1 MTNEEI
7 KNRLYRLYACKTD
20 FTVIQ
25 TGKKSSRVN
34 GFYNPA
40 TCEIHLYNKNFTTDN
55 QLMYTAIHEFTHH
68 VLISEKGVKTARCH
82 SGIFWAAFFDFVD
95 RAVELGC
102 YERRRSVE
110 TQELIDTARQLQN
123 EIIEAQKRLADVV
136 AALYN
141 SCSKNGE
148 RVEEVIEH
156 DLQMTQKKS
165 KNIMKMRHSSVS
177 DEMAKAIES
186 AKDDESQ
193 ELAKQAAAAGKT
205 VDQVKAIAKRA
216 AKATDDDLENPEKL
230 LREKKRIERTIEKLK
245 DRLVQVEE
253 MIISMEYG
261 DETD

>member
-40 TCEIHLYNKNFTTDN
+40 TCEIHLYDKNFTTDN
-55 QLMYTAIHEFTHH
+55 QLMYTAIHELTHH
-68 VLISEKGVKTARCH
+68 VLISEKGVKTTKSH
-82 SGIFWAAFFDFVD
+82 SGIFWATFFDFVD
-95 RAVELGC
+95 KAVELSF

-110 TQELIDTARQLQN
+110 TQNLIDTARHLQN
-123 EIIEAQKRLADVV
+123 EIIEAQKRLADVI

-141 SCSKNGE
+141 SCAKNEE
-148 RVEEVIEH
+148 RVEDVIEH
-156 DLQMTQKKS
+156 DLQMTRNKS
-165 KNIMKMRHSSVS
+165 KNLMKMRHSSVS

-186 AKDDESQ
+186 ARDEESQ
-193 ELAKQAAAAGKT
+193 ELARQAAASGKS
-205 VDQVKAIAKRA
+205 VEQVKAIAKQA

-230 LREKKRIERTIEKLK
+230 LREKKRIEKLK